1 MANRPN
7 YQDVRWDHGAAEA
20 AVAACVRAA
29 EELEQALL
37 SCAHAALRAQE
48 VWRGARMESFADAR
62 QSLELRGRV
71 LAADCRAAAHAITA
85 ASQQAREEQAR
96 RVYERAEWERAER
109 EREDREREEREENE
123 RRERARRQQV

>member
-7 YQDVRWDHGAAEA
+7 YQDVRWDHGAAES
-20 AVAACVRAA
+20 AVAACTRAA

-37 SCAHAALRAQE
+37 SCAQAAQIAQAG
-48 VWRGARMESFADAR
+48 WRGTRMESFADAR
-62 QSLELRGRV
+62 QSLEGRGRV
-71 LAADCRAAAHAITA
+71 LVADCRAAAHAITT

-109 EREDREREEREENE
+109 EREEREEDE

>member
-20 AVAACVRAA
+20 AIAACMRAA

-37 SCAHAALRAQE
+37 NCAQAALRAQAG
-48 VWRGARMESFADAR
+48 WQGARMESFAGAR
-62 QSLELRGRV
+62 QSLEGRGRV

-85 ASQQAREEQAR
+85 ASQQAREDQAR

-109 EREDREREEREENE
+109 EREEREEREREER
-123 RRERARRQQV
+123 RARARRQQM